1 MFGSALSFLRGLIQA
16 ARRNMQQM
24 SEVQDDVDQQDLQYM
39 LSQAA
44 WDHQEVQDQLTRD
57 ADRLLGGHADSMLLL
72 DESGF
77 GKKGKMSA
85 GVSRQWNGRLGK
97 VDNCQVGVFGA
108 LCRGTASTLIQGR
121 LYLPD
126 CWTNDPKRCAKAHIP
141 IEHQTFLS
149 KSSMALEIVARARAC
164 GARFAWVGAD
174 AGYGKEPKFLRS
186 LADAGERFM
195 VNVHRNQRFYEHDP
209 QPGIPQAVSMRGR
222 VPTRRT
228 TTMESLTAEAWAK
241 AQPEQTWESINVR
254 HSTAGLITVRAL
266 RRTVWLWDGEEEDA
280 REWTLLVVHE
290 SGSDGKI
297 SYALT
302 NAATDHPLRQLV
314 QADRQRFWVEQAFG
328 DTKSELGLAEYE
340 ARGWRS
346 WHRHMTLCMMAQLF
360 MVETRIQ
367 QADHIPMLSARDI
380 RTALAQLLTAPGRPD
395 IRAFENIAKRQAQ
408 RWASTRSRY
417 EKQGIHPVWTR
428 FANPIM

>member
-1 MFGSALSFLRGLIQA
+1 
-16 ARRNMQQM
+16 MQQM
-24 SEVQDDVDQQDLQYM
+24 SEVQDDVDQQDLQY
-39 LSQAA
+39 LVSQAV
-44 WDHQEVQDQLTRD
+44 WDHQEVQDQVTRD

-121 LYLPD
+121 LYLPE
-126 CWTNDPKRCAKAHIP
+126 CWTDDPKRCAKAHIP
-141 IEHQTFLS
+141 VEHQAFSS
-149 KSSMALEIVARARAC
+149 KSSIALEIVAQARSC

-174 AGYGKEPKFLRS
+174 AGYGKEPQFLRS
-186 LADAGERFM
+186 LADAGERF
-195 VNVHRNQRFYEHDP
+195 VINVHKTQRFYKHDP
-209 QPGIPQAVSMRGR
+209 NPRVPEAVSTRGR
-222 VPTRRT
+222 TPTRLIT
-228 TTMESLTAEAWAK
+228 KMVSISAEAWAK
-241 AQPEQTWESINVR
+241 SRPKKEWESIHVR
-254 HSTAGLITVRAL
+254 HSTAGVITVRAL
-266 RRTVWLWDGEEEDA
+266 RRTAWLWDGEEQEA
-280 REWTLLVVHE
+280 REWTLLVIHE
-290 SGSDGKI
+290 SGPEGKI

-302 NAATDHPLRQLV
+302 NAAKDLPLRQLV
-314 QADRQRFWVEQAFG
+314 QADRQRFWVEQAFR

-340 ARGWRS
+340 VRGWTS

-367 QADHIPMLSARDI
+367 EADCIPMLSARDI
-380 RTALAQLLTAPGRPD
+380 RTALAQLLAAPGCPD
-395 IRAFENIAKRQAQ
+395 IRVFKTIANRQAQ

-417 EKQGIHPVWTR
+417 GKQGIQPVWTR
-428 FANPIM
+428 FSNPIM

>member
-1 MFGSALSFLRGLIQA
+1 
-16 ARRNMQQM
+16 MQQM
-24 SEVQDDVDQQDLQYM
+24 SEVQNDVDQQDLQY
-39 LSQAA
+39 LVSQAA
-44 WDHQEVQDQLTRD
+44 WDHQAVQDQLTRD
-57 ADRLLGGHADSMLLL
+57 ADHLLGGHADSMLLL

-121 LYLPD
+121 LYLPK
-126 CWTNDPKRCAKAHIP
+126 CWTDDPKRCAKAHIP
-141 IEHQTFLS
+141 VEHQTFIS
-149 KSSMALEIVARARAC
+149 KSSMALQLVAQARAC

-174 AGYGKEPKFLRS
+174 AGYGKEPDFLRS
-186 LADAGERFM
+186 LADAGERFV
-195 VNVHRNQRFYEHDP
+195 VNVHKNQRFYTHHP
-209 QPGIPQAVSMRGR
+209 NPIIPAPVSTRGR
-222 VPTRRT
+222 APTRLT
-228 TTMESLTAEAWAK
+228 TTRRPMTAEAWAK
-241 AQPEQTWESINVR
+241 SQPKKEWQSVDVR

-266 RRTVWLWDGEEEDA
+266 RKTVWLWDGEEQKA
-280 REWTLLVVHE
+280 REWTLLVIHE
-290 SGSDGKI
+290 SGLDGKI

-302 NAATDHPLRQLV
+302 NAAKDIPMRELV
-314 QADRQRFWVEQAFG
+314 QADRQRFWVEQAFS

-340 ARGWRS
+340 ARGWTS
-346 WHRHMTLCMMAQLF
+346 WHRHMTLCMIAQLF

-367 QADHIPMLSARDI
+367 QADHIPLLSARDI
-380 RTALAQLLTAPGRPD
+380 RTALAQLLAASGSPD
-395 IRAFENIAKRQAQ
+395 IRTFETIANRQAQ

-417 EKQGIHPVWTR
+417 KKQGIQPVWTR

>member
-1 MFGSALSFLRGLIQA
+1 
-16 ARRNMQQM
+16 MQQM
-24 SEVQDDVDQQDLQYM
+24 SEVQDDVDQQDLQY
-39 LSQAA
+39 LVSQAA
-44 WDHQEVQDQLTRD
+44 WDHQDVQDQVTRD

-121 LYLPD
+121 LYLPE
-126 CWTNDPKRCAKAHIP
+126 CWTKDPNRCNKAHVP
-141 IEHQTFLS
+141 VDHQEFIS
-149 KSSMALEIVARARAC
+149 KSSMALEIVARARSC
-164 GARFAWVGAD
+164 GVRFAWVGAD
-174 AGYGKEPKFLRS
+174 AGYGKEPQFLRS

-195 VNVHRNQRFYEHDP
+195 VNVHRTQRFYRQDP
-209 QPGIPQAVSMRGR
+209 KPSIPAAASSRGR
-222 VPTRRT
+222 APTRLT
-228 TTMESLTAEAWAK
+228 TKKAPISAEAWAK
-241 AQPEQTWESINVR
+241 SRPTKEWETINVR
-254 HSTAGLITVRAL
+254 HSTAGVITVRAL
-266 RRTVWLWDGEEEDA
+266 SRTVWLWDGEEQEA
-280 REWTLLVVHE
+280 REWTLLVIHE
-290 SGSDGKI
+290 SGPEGKI

-302 NAATDHPLRQLV
+302 NAAKNLPLRQLV

-340 ARGWRS
+340 ARGWTS
-346 WHRHMTLCMMAQLF
+346 WHRHITLCMMAQLF

-367 QADHIPMLSARDI
+367 EADSIPMLSARDI
-380 RTALAQLLTAPGRPD
+380 RTALAHLLAAPSRSD
-395 IRAFENIAKRQAQ
+395 IRAFETIAHRQAQ

-417 EKQGIHPVWTR
+417 EKQGIQPVWTR
-428 FANPIM
+428 FGNSIM

>member
-1 MFGSALSFLRGLIQA
+1 
-16 ARRNMQQM
+16 MQQM
-24 SEVQDDVDQQDLQYM
+24 SEVQDDVDQQDLQY
-39 LSQAA
+39 LVSQAA
-44 WDHQEVQDQLTRD
+44 WDHQEVQDHVTRD

-121 LYLPD
+121 LYLPE
-126 CWTNDPKRCAKAHIP
+126 CWTKDPKRCDKAHIP
-141 IEHQTFLS
+141 VDHQVFIS
-149 KSSMALEIVARARAC
+149 KSSMALEIVARARSC

-174 AGYGKEPKFLRS
+174 AGYGKEPQFLRA

-195 VNVHRNQRFYEHDP
+195 VNVHRTQRFYRQDP
-209 QPGIPQAVSMRGR
+209 KPSIPAAASTRGR
-222 VPTRRT
+222 APTR
-228 TTMESLTAEAWAK
+228 LTANTASISAEAWAK
-241 AQPEQTWESINVR
+241 SQPLKLWETINVR
-254 HSTAGLITVRAL
+254 HSTAGVITVRAL
-266 RRTVWLWDGEEEDA
+266 SRAVWLWDGEEREA

-290 SGSDGKI
+290 SGPEGKI

-302 NAATDHPLRQLV
+302 NAAKDLPLRQLV

-340 ARGWRS
+340 ARGWTS

-367 QADHIPMLSARDI
+367 ESDSIPMLSARDI
-380 RTALAQLLTAPGRPD
+380 RTALAHLLAAPSRSD
-395 IRAFENIAKRQAQ
+395 IRAFETIAQRQAQ

-417 EKQGIHPVWTR
+417 EKQGIQPVWTR
-428 FANPIM
+428 YGNSIM

>member
-1 MFGSALSFLRGLIQA
+1 
-16 ARRNMQQM
+16 M
-24 SEVQDDVDQQDLQYM
+24 SEVQDDVDQQDLQY
-39 LSQAA
+39 LVSQAA
-44 WDHQEVQDQLTRD
+44 WDHQAVQDQLTRD

-121 LYLPD
+121 LYLPE
-126 CWTNDPKRCAKAHIP
+126 CWTDDLERCTKAHIP
-141 IEHQTFLS
+141 VEHQSFMS
-149 KSSMALEIVARARAC
+149 KSSMALQIVAQARDC

-174 AGYGKEPKFLRS
+174 AGYGKEPQFLRS
-186 LADAGERFM
+186 LADAGERFV
-195 VNVHRNQRFYEHDP
+195 VNVHKTQRFYLHNPKPNVPE
-209 QPGIPQAVSMRGR
+209 AVSSRGR
-222 VPTRRT
+222 SPTR
-228 TTMESLTAEAWAK
+228 LTSTQRPISAEAWAK
-241 AQPEQTWESINVR
+241 SRPKKEWESINVR

-266 RRTVWLWDGEEEDA
+266 RRTAWLWDGEEKEA
-280 REWTLLVVHE
+280 REWTLLVIHE
-290 SGSDGKI
+290 SGTDGKI

-302 NAATDHPLRQLV
+302 NAAQDLPLRHLV
-314 QADRQRFWVEQAFG
+314 QADRQRFWVEQAFS

-340 ARGWRS
+340 ARGWKS
-346 WHRHMTLCMMAQLF
+346 WHRHITLCMMAQLF

-367 QADHIPMLSARDI
+367 QADHLPILSARDI
-380 RTALAQLLTAPGRPD
+380 RTVLIQLLAAPGRHD
-395 IRAFENIAKRQAQ
+395 IRAFETIAKRQAR

-417 EKQGIHPVWTR
+417 EKQGIQPVWTR